1 MKRSYDS
8 LKMSYNGPRSDA
20 EKNKREII
28 RHCMVTSL
36 GEFDPG
42 EMTLIYL
49 FLLFLTA
56 AEDGIDMTS
65 GLSFEEM
72 TELAYRARWMEKEAH
87 MEGDEV
93 FRFICSIRDREFRS
107 TREAVKRGF
116 DDNVNPFFIR
126 KGKQLTSEEIAETV
140 NSCLSSTRVTR
151 FNEWQVAMA
160 ENLLSITDGDRI
172 LIETEDMPGAF
183 MNIGDGHVSD
193 IIIAVSDSVQRV
205 LTKMVFF
212 MLIPKAE
219 QGRYTITARP
229 ENNEEYRG
237 LGYNKS
243 LVLFPGVSLSLR
255 DGAVLEEDIG
265 KGVTML
271 FVVSDR
277 FLSIRNGRSYENRK
291 VIMELGSD
299 VSVLSFS
306 NKSRIAPSFILMT
319 PKGAGSSV
327 SMLSVRY
334 RDEILN
340 DESCHQIASAL
351 KGCEENGFSPSVK
364 KVSREEVSSHD
375 FMLIP
380 EYYRQPVSSEYR
392 SLYEIDTELDIE
404 YVKMRRIC
412 SFLAGR
418 SY

>member
-20 EKNKREII
+20 EKNKREIL
-28 RHCMVTSL
+28 RHCMETSL

-183 MNIGDGHVSD
+183 MSIGEGYDRNV
-193 IIIAVSDSVQRV
+193 IIAVTDSVQRV

-243 LVLFPGVSLSLR
+243 LVLFPGVFLPLR
-255 DGAVLEEDIG
+255 ERAELEEDIG

-277 FLSIRNGRSYENRK
+277 FLSIDRK
-291 VIMELGSD
+291 
-299 VSVLSFS
+299 SV
-306 NKSRIAPSFILMT
+306 
-319 PKGAGSSV
+319 V
-327 SMLSVRY
+327 
-334 RDEILN
+334 
-340 DESCHQIASAL
+340 
-351 KGCEENGFSPSVK
+351 
-364 KVSREEVSSHD
+364 
-375 FMLIP
+375 
-380 EYYRQPVSSEYR
+380 
-392 SLYEIDTELDIE
+392 
-404 YVKMRRIC
+404 
-412 SFLAGR
+412 
-418 SY
+418 

>member
-20 EKNKREII
+20 EKNKREIL
-28 RHCMVTSL
+28 RHCMENSL

-93 FRFICSIRDREFRS
+93 FRFICSVRDREFWS

-126 KGKQLTSEEIAETV
+126 EGRKFTTEEIAEIV
-140 NSCLSSTRVTR
+140 NSCYSSIIVTR
-151 FNEWQVAMA
+151 FNEWQAAMA

-183 MNIGDGHVSD
+183 MSIGRGHVRD

-243 LVLFPGVSLSLR
+243 LVLFPGVSAPLR

-265 KGVTML
+265 KGVSLL
-271 FVVSDR
+271 FVVSER
-277 FLSIRNGRSYENRK
+277 FLSIRNGRNYENRK

-299 VSVLSFS
+299 VSVLSFGR
-306 NKSRIAPSFILMT
+306 KSRIAPSFILMT
-319 PKGAGSSV
+319 PKGADSSV

-380 EYYRQPVSSEYR
+380 EYYRQPVSSEFRNY
-392 SLYEIDTELDIE
+392 YEIDRELDRE
-404 YVKMRRIC
+404 YAKMRRIC

>member
-20 EKNKREII
+20 EKNKREIL
-28 RHCMVTSL
+28 RHCMENSL

-93 FRFICSIRDREFRS
+93 FRFICSVRDREFWS

-126 KGKQLTSEEIAETV
+126 EGRKFTTEEIAEIV
-140 NSCLSSTRVTR
+140 NSCYSSIIVTR
-151 FNEWQVAMA
+151 FNEWQAAMA

-183 MNIGDGHVSD
+183 MSIGRGHVRD
-193 IIIAVSDSVQRV
+193 IIIAVFDSVQRV

-243 LVLFPGVSLSLR
+243 LVLFPGVSAPLR

-265 KGVTML
+265 KGVSLL
-271 FVVSDR
+271 FVVSER
-277 FLSIRNGRSYENRK
+277 FLSIRNGRNYENRK

-299 VSVLSFS
+299 VSVLSFGR
-306 NKSRIAPSFILMT
+306 KSRIAPSFILMT
-319 PKGAGSSV
+319 PKGADSSV

-380 EYYRQPVSSEYR
+380 EYYRQPVSSEFRNY
-392 SLYEIDTELDIE
+392 YEIDRELDRE
-404 YVKMRRIC
+404 YAKMRRIC

>member
-271 FVVSDR
+271 FVVNDR

-412 SFLAGR
+412 SFFFGR

>member
-20 EKNKREII
+20 EKNKREIL
-28 RHCMVTSL
+28 RHCMETSL

-183 MNIGDGHVSD
+183 MSIGERHVRD

-243 LVLFPGVSLSLR
+243 LVLFHGVSLPLR

-277 FLSIRNGRSYENRK
+277 FLSIRNGMGYENRR
-291 VIMELGSD
+291 ILMELVSD
-299 VSVLSFS
+299 VSVLSFGGR
-306 NKSRIAPSFILMT
+306 NRVAPSMIVLS
-319 PKGAGSSV
+319 PKGADSSV

-340 DESCHQIASAL
+340 DESCRQIASAL

-375 FMLIP
+375 YMLIP
-380 EYYRQPVSSEYR
+380 EYYSQPVSSQFR
-392 SLYEIDTELDIE
+392 NLYEIDRELDRE
-404 YVKMRRIC
+404 YMKIRNLC
-412 SFLAGR
+412 SFFSGR

>member
-1 MKRSYDS
+1 MKRSYDT

-20 EKNKREII
+20 ERNKMEIL
-28 RHCMVTSL
+28 RHCMENSL

-56 AEDGIDMTS
+56 SEDGIDMAD

-126 KGKQLTSEEIAETV
+126 EGSKFTTEEIAETV
-140 NSCLSSTRVTR
+140 NSFWSSGRVTR
-151 FNEWQVAMA
+151 FDEWQAAMA

-172 LIETEDMPGAF
+172 LIETGDMPGAF
-183 MNIGDGHVSD
+183 MSIGEGHIRD

-229 ENNEEYRG
+229 EDNEEYTCPEH
-237 LGYNKS
+237 NKS
-243 LVLFPGVSLSLR
+243 LVLFPGVFLPLR
-255 DGAVLEEDIG
+255 ERAELEEDIG

-277 FLSIRNGRSYENRK
+277 FLSIRNGRNYENRRFL
-291 VIMELGSD
+291 MELGSD
-299 VSVLSFS
+299 VSVLSFGT
-306 NKSRIAPSFILMT
+306 KSHISPSMILLS
-319 PKGAGSSV
+319 PKSADSSV

-351 KGCEENGFSPSVK
+351 KGCEENEFSPSVK

-380 EYYRQPVSSEYR
+380 EYYRQPVSSEFRNY
-392 SLYEIDTELDIE
+392 YEIDRELDRE
-404 YVKMRRIC
+404 YAKMRRIC
-412 SFLAGR
+412 SFFAGR

>member
-20 EKNKREII
+20 EKNKMEIFI
-28 RHCMVTSL
+28 HCRKNSL

-87 MEGDEV
+87 MEDDEV
-93 FRFICSIRDREFRS
+93 FRFICSIRDREFQGI
-107 TREAVKRGF
+107 REAVKRGF
-116 DDNVNPFFIR
+116 DDKVNPFFIR
-126 KGKQLTSEEIAETV
+126 KGRKLTAEEIAETV
-140 NSCLSSTRVTR
+140 NSCWSSGRVTR
-151 FNEWQVAMA
+151 FNEWQAAMA

-183 MNIGDGHVSD
+183 MSIGQGHVRD

-212 MLIPKAE
+212 MLIPKVE

-229 ENNEEYRG
+229 ENNEEYTCPEH
-237 LGYNKS
+237 NKS
-243 LVLFPGVSLSLR
+243 LILFPGFFLPFR
-255 DGAVLEEDIG
+255 EGAELEEDIG

-277 FLSIRNGRSYENRK
+277 FLSIRNGRNYENRK

-299 VSVLSFS
+299 VSVLSFGR
-306 NKSRIAPSFILMT
+306 KSRIAPSFILMT

-375 FMLIP
+375 YMLIP
-380 EYYRQPVSSEYR
+380 EYYIQPVSSEFR
-392 SLYEIDTELDIE
+392 NLYEIDKELDRE
-404 YVKMRRIC
+404 YWKMRKLC
-412 SFLAGR
+412 SFFSGR

>member
-183 MNIGDGHVSD
+183 MNIGDGHVRD

-243 LVLFPGVSLSLR
+243 LVLFPGVFLPLR
-255 DGAVLEEDIG
+255 ERAELEEDIG

-277 FLSIRNGRSYENRK
+277 FLSIRNGRNYENRRFL
-291 VIMELGSD
+291 MELGSD
-299 VSVLSFS
+299 VSVLSFGT
-306 NKSRIAPSFILMT
+306 KSRIAPSMILLS
-319 PKGAGSSV
+319 PKSADSSV
-327 SMLSVRY
+327 SMLSVRSC
-334 RDEILN
+334 DEILN

-375 FMLIP
+375 YMLIP
-380 EYYRQPVSSEYR
+380 EYYIQPVSSEFR
-392 SLYEIDTELDIE
+392 NLYEIDKELDRE
-404 YVKMRRIC
+404 YWKMRKLC
-412 SFLAGR
+412 SFFSGR

>member
-1 MKRSYDS
+1 MKRNYDS
-8 LKMSYNGPRSDA
+8 LKMSFNGSRSDA
-20 EKNKREII
+20 EKNKLEII
-28 RHCMVTSL
+28 SHCMENSL

-56 AEDGIDMTS
+56 GEDGIEMTD

-93 FRFICSIRDREFRS
+93 FRFICSIRDREFQGI
-107 TREAVKRGF
+107 REAVKRGF
-116 DDNVNPFFIR
+116 DDKVNPFFIR
-126 KGKQLTSEEIAETV
+126 KGRKLTAEEIAETV
-140 NSCLSSTRVTR
+140 NSCWSSGRVTR
-151 FNEWQVAMA
+151 FNELQAAMA

-183 MNIGDGHVSD
+183 MSIGEGYDRNV
-193 IIIAVSDSVQRV
+193 IIAVTDSVQRV

-212 MLIPKAE
+212 MIIPKAE

-229 ENNEEYRG
+229 ENNEEYTCPEH
-237 LGYNKS
+237 NKS
-243 LVLFPGVSLSLR
+243 LILFPGFFLPFR
-255 DGAVLEEDIG
+255 EGAELEEDIG

-277 FLSIRNGRSYENRK
+277 FLSIRNGRNYENRRTL
-291 VIMELGSD
+291 MELGSD
-299 VSVLSFS
+299 VSVLSFGT
-306 NKSRIAPSFILMT
+306 KSRIAPSMILLS
-319 PKGAGSSV
+319 PKSADSFV
-327 SMLSVRY
+327 SMLSVRFC
-334 RDEILN
+334 DEILN

-375 FMLIP
+375 YMLIP
-380 EYYRQPVSSEYR
+380 EYYSQPVSSEFR
-392 SLYEIDTELDIE
+392 NLYEIDKELDRE
-404 YVKMRRIC
+404 YWKMRKLC
-412 SFLAGR
+412 SFFSGR

>member
-1 MKRSYDS
+1 MKRSYDT

-20 EKNKREII
+20 ENNKMEIFIHCRKN
-28 RHCMVTSL
+28 SL

-56 AEDGIDMTS
+56 AEDGIDMNS

-183 MNIGDGHVSD
+183 MSIGEGHVRD

-212 MLIPKAE
+212 MLIPKVE

-243 LVLFPGVSLSLR
+243 LVLFPGVSAPLR

-277 FLSIRNGRSYENRK
+277 FLSIRNGSGYENRR
-291 VIMELGSD
+291 ILMELVSD
-299 VSVLSFS
+299 VSVLSFGGR
-306 NKSRIAPSFILMT
+306 NRVAPSMIVLS
-319 PKGAGSSV
+319 PKGADSSV

-340 DESCHQIASAL
+340 DESCRQIASAL

-375 FMLIP
+375 YMLIP
-380 EYYRQPVSSEYR
+380 EYYSQPVSSEFR
-392 SLYEIDTELDIE
+392 NLYEIDKELDRE
-404 YVKMRRIC
+404 YWKMRKLC
-412 SFLAGR
+412 SFFSGR

>member
-8 LKMSYNGPRSDA
+8 LKMIYNGPRSDA
-20 EKNKREII
+20 EKNKREIL
-28 RHCMVTSL
+28 RHCMENSL

-56 AEDGIDMTS
+56 TEDGIDMTS

-93 FRFICSIRDREFRS
+93 FRFICSVRDREFWS

-126 KGKQLTSEEIAETV
+126 EGRKFTTEEIAEIV
-140 NSCLSSTRVTR
+140 NSCYSSIIVTR
-151 FNEWQVAMA
+151 FNEWQAAMA

-183 MNIGDGHVSD
+183 MSIGRGHVRD

-243 LVLFPGVSLSLR
+243 LVLFPGVSAPLR

-265 KGVTML
+265 KGVSLL
-271 FVVSDR
+271 FVVSER
-277 FLSIRNGRSYENRK
+277 FLSIRNGRNYENRK

-299 VSVLSFS
+299 VSVLSFGR
-306 NKSRIAPSFILMT
+306 KSRIAPSFILMT
-319 PKGAGSSV
+319 PKGADSSV

-380 EYYRQPVSSEYR
+380 EYYRQPVSSEFRNY
-392 SLYEIDTELDIE
+392 YEIDRELDRE
-404 YVKMRRIC
+404 YAKMRRIC